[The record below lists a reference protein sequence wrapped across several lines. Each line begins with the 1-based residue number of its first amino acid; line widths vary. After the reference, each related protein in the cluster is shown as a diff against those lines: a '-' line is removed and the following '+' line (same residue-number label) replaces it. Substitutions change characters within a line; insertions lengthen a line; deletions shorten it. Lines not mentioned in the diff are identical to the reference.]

1 MSKTIIDNKEVT
13 VKMPATFSPEVL
25 KIRQDKAVTDYLN
38 LPNIT
43 IFTIKAEILFQAL
56 DLLEEKLQEGYQRA
70 REANHQSH
78 PFVIPMLKKPEEVEA
93 ELNTIRE
100 QVESDY
106 RAEIAA
112 QVDEAKHNL
121 IAQRKA
127 AIQRQEDEKQRKADE
142 KLQKE
147 LEKEADELFDHYL
160 PK

>member
-1 MSKTIIDNKEVT
+1 MSKTIIEGKQIT
-13 VKMPATFSPEVL
+13 VKTPSTFDPQEL
-25 KIRQDKAVTDYLN
+25 LARQDQAVTDYLN

-56 DLLEEKLQEGYQRA
+56 DLLEQKLQEGYLRA
-70 REANHQSH
+70 REATHQSH
-78 PFVIPMLKKPEEVEA
+78 PFVIPMFKKQEEVEE
-93 ELNTIRE
+93 ELNVIRQ
-100 QVESDY
+100 QVEADY

-112 QVDEAKHNL
+112 QVDEAKQNL
-121 IAQRKA
+121 IIQRKA

-147 LEKEADELFDHYL
+147 LEKEAADLFDSYL

>member
-1 MSKTIIDNKEVT
+1 MSKTIIEGKEVT
-13 VKMPATFSPEVL
+13 VKMPAAFNALEL
-25 KIRQDKAVTDYLN
+25 KARQDQAVTDYLN

-43 IFTIKAEILFQAL
+43 LFTIKAEILFQAL
-56 DLLEEKLQEGYQRA
+56 DLLEQKLQEGYQRA

-78 PFVIPMLKKPEEVEA
+78 PFVIPMFKKPEEVEA
-93 ELNTIRE
+93 ELNTVRQ
-100 QVESDY
+100 QVEADY

-127 AIQRQEDEKQRKADE
+127 AIQRAEQEKQRKIDE

-147 LEKEADELFDHYL
+147 LEKEAADLFDHYL